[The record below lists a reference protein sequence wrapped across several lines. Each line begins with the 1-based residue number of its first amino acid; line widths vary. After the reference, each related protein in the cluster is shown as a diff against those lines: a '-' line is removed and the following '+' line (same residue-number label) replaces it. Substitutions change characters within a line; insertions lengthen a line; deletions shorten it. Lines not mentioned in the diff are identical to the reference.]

1 MTSGQLAGILAAG
14 GSGERARD
22 RSDPTPKQ
30 FRNVLGRPLWR
41 WSYDML
47 HAVCDEVI
55 FVVPA
60 SYLEPLTSEGVNCVA
75 GGPTRQASVQAGLAA
90 VGADRVVVHDAAR
103 PLVTRDLVAR
113 AVAALDNAEG
123 ATAAVPLH
131 DTIVRV
137 GGELLS
143 EVIEREHVWRV
154 QTPQAFRRE
163 ALEEAHRRA
172 LEQGITD
179 ASDDAQL
186 LRAIGK
192 DVAVVRGDE
201 RNIKVTDLSDL
212 ELVEALLGTV

>member
-41 WSYDML
+41 WSYDVL
-47 HAVCDEVI
+47 DAVCDEVI

-60 SYLEPLTSEGVNCVA
+60 SYVEPLMSEGVTCVA
-75 GGPTRQASVQAGLAA
+75 GGPTRQASINAGLQTIS
-90 VGADRVVVHDAAR
+90 ADRVVVHDAAR
-103 PLVTRDLVAR
+103 PLLTKELVHRTAD
-113 AVAALDNAEG
+113 ALDDAEG

-137 GGELLS
+137 GRDLLS

-154 QTPQAFRRE
+154 QTPQAFRAE

-172 LEQGITD
+172 LAQGITD

-192 DVAVVRGDE
+192 DVVVVRGHE
-201 RNIKVTDLSDL
+201 RNIKVTDLADL
-212 ELVEALLGTV
+212 ELVEALLDTV